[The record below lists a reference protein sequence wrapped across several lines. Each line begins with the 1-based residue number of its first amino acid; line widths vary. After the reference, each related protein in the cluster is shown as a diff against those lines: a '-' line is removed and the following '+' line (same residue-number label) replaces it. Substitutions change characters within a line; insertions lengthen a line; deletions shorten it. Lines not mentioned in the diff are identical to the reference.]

1 MTMQM
6 KSFGS
11 TSIVSICSVDAFKCV
26 RKRFQFMR
34 NLVVQYVNGLSA
46 MVTAEL
52 HVVVTYAQK
61 YPSLVAHPLEC
72 RKQT

>member
-1 MTMQM
+1 
-6 KSFGS
+6 
-11 TSIVSICSVDAFKCV
+11 
-26 RKRFQFMR
+26 MR